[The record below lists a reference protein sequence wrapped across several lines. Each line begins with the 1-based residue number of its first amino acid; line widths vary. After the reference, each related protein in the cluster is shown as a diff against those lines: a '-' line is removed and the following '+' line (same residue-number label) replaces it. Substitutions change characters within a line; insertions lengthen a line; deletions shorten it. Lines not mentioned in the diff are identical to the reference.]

1 MKIQDM
7 NKIRLK
13 REVKTIHTHIKE
25 NTELKRIKMVITHN
39 KSVNH

>member
-1 MKIQDM
+1 MKIQDT

-13 REVKTIHTHIKE
+13 REVKTIHTLIKE
-25 NTELKRIKMVITHN
+25 NTELKRIKTVIIHN